1 MHLKLALA
9 AAALTLTSA
18 TTALAQW
25 QPTKPVEFVVTA
37 GAGGGTDIFA
47 RTVQA
52 IVTKYNLMPQPIV
65 VQVKGG
71 GSGAEGYIYTRSA
84 EGDAHKLVF
93 GTQNSYTLPLG
104 AKVAYTHVD
113 MTPLAAMAL
122 DEFLLWVKGDSP
134 IKTVNDYVDA
144 AKSRTLKMAGA
155 QSKDSDEVVTK
166 LMEKALGVKITYVP
180 FRSGGEADV
189 QLTGGHVDSHVNNP
203 SESVGSWRAGK
214 ARPLCVFNREKLPAG
229 PKVTETQ
236 AWSDIPTCISQGL
249 GVEQYQQ
256 PRLVKMPPKVP
267 AEAAAYYTEVLRKVS
282 ETPEWKEYI
291 EKTGQTNRYIAGD
304 AFKKFIA
311 DDFNRF
317 QQVYTE
323 QNWLVK

>member
-1 MHLKLALA
+1 MKRKIAIIASL
-9 AAALTLTSA
+9 LTVAFA
-18 TTALAQW
+18 TGAHAEW

-37 GAGGGTDIFA
+37 GAGGGTDIYA

-52 IVTKYNLMPQPIV
+52 IITKYNLMPQPIV
-65 VQVKGG
+65 VQIKGG

-93 GTQNSYTLPLG
+93 GTQNSYALPLG
-104 AKVAYTHVD
+104 AKVAYTHTD
-113 MTPLAAMAL
+113 MTPVAAMAL
-122 DEFLLWVKGDSP
+122 DEFLLWVKTDGP
-134 IKTVNDYVDA
+134 IKTVKDYIDA

-155 QSKDSDEVVTK
+155 QSKDSDEIVTK
-166 LMEKALGVKITYVP
+166 LMEKAIGAKIIYVP
-180 FRSGGEADV
+180 FKSGSEADV

-214 ARPLCVFNREKLPAG
+214 VTPLCVFNRERLPVG

-236 AWSDIPTCISQGL
+236 GWSDIPTCVSQGL

-256 PRLVKMPPKVP
+256 PRLVMMPPKVV
-267 AEAAAYYTEVLRKVS
+267 AEAALYYADVMKKVTEK
-282 ETPEWKEYI
+282 PEWKDYI
-291 EKTGQTNRYIAGD
+291 DKTGQTSKLISGD

-311 DDFNRF
+311 DDFARF
-317 QQVYTE
+317 QQVFNE